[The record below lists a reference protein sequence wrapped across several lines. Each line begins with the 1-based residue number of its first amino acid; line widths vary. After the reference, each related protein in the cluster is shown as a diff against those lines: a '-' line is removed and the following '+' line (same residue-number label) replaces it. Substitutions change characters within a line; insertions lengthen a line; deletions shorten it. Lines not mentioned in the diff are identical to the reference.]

1 MFIVIEIQKNSSGQ
15 IATLVNAYDNHNT
28 AEQKY
33 HTVLAAAS
41 VSGLPSHAAVMLLE
55 NGQEIKHECYGAQ
68 VLE

>member
-15 IATLVNAYDNHNT
+15 IATLVNSYSDHNT

-33 HTVLAAAS
+33 HTILAAAA

-55 NGQEIKHECYGAQ
+55 NGQEVKHECYGTG
-68 VLE
+68 VID

>member
-1 MFIVIEIQKNSSGQ
+1 MFVVIEIQKNGSGE
-15 IATLVNAYDNHNT
+15 IATLVNVYDDHNT

-33 HTVLAAAS
+33 HTILAAAA

-55 NGQEIKHECYGAQ
+55 NGQEIKHECYGAE